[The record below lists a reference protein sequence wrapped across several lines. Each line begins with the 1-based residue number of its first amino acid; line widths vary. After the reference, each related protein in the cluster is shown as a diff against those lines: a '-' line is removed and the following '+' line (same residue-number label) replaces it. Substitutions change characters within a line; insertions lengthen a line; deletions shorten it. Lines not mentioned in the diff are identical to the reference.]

1 MAVPKKRKSHSRTG
15 MRRAHKHLHEIGR
28 FSCPRCGTANA
39 PHTVCSNCGQYRGKV
54 VIDVE
59 AETE

>member
-1 MAVPKKRKSHSRTG
+1 MGTPKKRKSHSRVR
-15 MRRAHKHLHEIGR
+15 MRRSHHGLRPVHLSE
-28 FSCPRCGTANA
+28 CPRCGSARR
-39 PHTVCSNCGQYRGKV
+39 PHTVCENCGTYRNRL